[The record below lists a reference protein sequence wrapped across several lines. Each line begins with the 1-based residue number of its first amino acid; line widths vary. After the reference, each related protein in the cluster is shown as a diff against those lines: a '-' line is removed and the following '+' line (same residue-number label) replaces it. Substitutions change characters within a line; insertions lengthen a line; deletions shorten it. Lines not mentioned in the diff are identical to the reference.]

1 MPPLYRLI
9 EVAIYSLLN
18 FLPFLALALYPFRHS
33 LRFSR
38 RVTAVL
44 IALVTAGQLLLGA
57 WAAFFPMV
65 KPEPSAPSAPCCTRC
80 FTFWR

>member
-9 EVAIYSLLN
+9 EVAVYSLLN

-38 RVTAVL
+38 RVTGVL
-44 IALVTAGQLLLGA
+44 IALVTAGQLLLARGRPFGPTA
-57 WAAFFPMV
+57 RPA
-65 KPEPSAPSAPCCTRC
+65 PSAPSAPCCTRC